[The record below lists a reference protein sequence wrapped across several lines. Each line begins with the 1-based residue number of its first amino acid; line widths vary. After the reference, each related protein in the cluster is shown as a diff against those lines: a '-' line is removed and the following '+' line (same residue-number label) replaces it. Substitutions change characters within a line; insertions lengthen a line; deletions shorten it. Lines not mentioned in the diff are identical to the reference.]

1 MRVCSIVLMVATAT
15 TPVGLLSGQ
24 GGGLGIGAGV
34 VVPGSN
40 YSSHDGAGWQ
50 TMVAYTPVGT
60 PSGLFALRVDGL
72 YGQTKRKTGFTGSVA
87 SSKVF
92 GLGVNLE
99 LHATPRAALMP
110 YVLVGAG
117 YYELEE
123 GNVNGT
129 TAAPTS
135 GAGVS
140 GGVGFAMK
148 FGTVRTFAEGRF
160 IAGLGQ
166 GGISFVPVTVGVSI
180 GGW

>member
-1 MRVCSIVLMVATAT
+1 MRICSIVLMVATAT
-15 TPVGLLSGQ
+15 APVGLLSGQ

-34 VVPGSN
+34 VVPASN

-50 TMVAYTPVGT
+50 AMVAYTPLGT
-60 PSGLFALRVDGL
+60 PSGSFALRVDGL

-92 GLGVNLE
+92 GLGLNLE
-99 LHATPRAALMP
+99 VHTDARADVMP
-110 YVLVGAG
+110 YLLVGTG

-123 GNVNGT
+123 GNINGT
-129 TAAPTS
+129 TAAPAS

-140 GGVGFAMK
+140 GGVGFAVK
-148 FGTVRTFAEGRF
+148 VGALRTFAESRF

-166 GGISFVPVTVGVSI
+166 GGMSFVPVTVGVSI